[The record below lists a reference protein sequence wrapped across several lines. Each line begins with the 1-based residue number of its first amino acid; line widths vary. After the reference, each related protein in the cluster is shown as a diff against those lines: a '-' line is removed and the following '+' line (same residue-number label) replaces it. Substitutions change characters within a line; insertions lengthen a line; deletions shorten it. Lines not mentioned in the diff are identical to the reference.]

1 MTSKTDPSD
10 GTMDVKVGDLIGRTC
25 IRDCDDEHFVFC
37 GIMPLKGE
45 KIPRIV
51 LMRKLPGKVSPAIFV
66 DWDSFGEN
74 YIISTEI
81 PKVKVAYKTAK
92 RNV

>member
-1 MTSKTDPSD
+1 MSD
-10 GTMDVKVGDLIGRTC
+10 KTMDVKVGDLVGRTC
-25 IRDCDDEHFVFC
+25 IRDCDQEQFIFC
-37 GIMPLKGE
+37 GMMPLKGE
-45 KIPRIV
+45 KIPRII
-51 LMRKLPGKVSPAIFV
+51 LMRKLPGELSPAIFV
-66 DWDSFGEN
+66 EWGSFGEN

>member
-1 MTSKTDPSD
+1 MTDKT
-10 GTMDVKVGDLIGRTC
+10 MEMKVGDLIGRTC
-25 IRDCDDEHFVFC
+25 IRECDDEQFLFC
-37 GIMPLKGE
+37 GMMPLKGE
-45 KIPRIV
+45 KIPRII

-74 YIISTEI
+74 YFISTDI

-92 RNV
+92 KNV

>member
-1 MTSKTDPSD
+1 MADETIDI
-10 GTMDVKVGDLIGRTC
+10 KVGDLVGRTC
-25 IRDCDDEHFVFC
+25 IRDCDQEHFIFC
-37 GIMPLKGE
+37 GIMPIEGE
-45 KIPRIV
+45 KIPRII

-74 YIISTEI
+74 YYISTEI
-81 PKVKVAYKTAK
+81 PKVKVAYKKAR

>member
-1 MTSKTDPSD
+1 MTSKTEPND

-25 IRDCDDEHFVFC
+25 IRDCDEEHFIFC
-37 GIMPLKGE
+37 GIMPLEGE
-45 KIPRIV
+45 KIPRII

-74 YIISTEI
+74 YYISTEI
-81 PKVKVAYKTAK
+81 PKVKGAYKKAR